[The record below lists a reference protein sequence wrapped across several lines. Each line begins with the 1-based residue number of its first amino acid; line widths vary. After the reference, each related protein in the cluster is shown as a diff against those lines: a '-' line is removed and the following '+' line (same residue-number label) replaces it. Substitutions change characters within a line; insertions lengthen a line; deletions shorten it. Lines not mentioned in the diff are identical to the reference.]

1 MAQLQNKGEIKMMH
15 LHYKTKKDLKQNV
28 GKELNYSETS
38 IFGSEY
44 KSNGTFVGCDVSRK
58 FFAKVTMEN
67 DLIKKVA

>member
-1 MAQLQNKGEIKMMH
+1 MLVKNWTI
-15 LHYKTKKDLKQNV
+15 LK
-28 GKELNYSETS
+28 LAYSVQ
-38 IFGSEY
+38 Y

>member
-1 MAQLQNKGEIKMMH
+1 MMH

-44 KSNGTFVGCDVSRK
+44 KGNGTFVGCDVSRK
-58 FFAKVTMEN
+58 FFA
-67 DLIKKVA
+67 